1 MGSATLTNTNTMKK
15 YIVSLGG
22 DFLNVN
28 RGFVRL
34 FESAPTFFES
44 EKEALQAVEKFAA
57 NFLDFVEV
65 ETVEIN
71 I

>member
-44 EKEALQAVEKFAA
+44 ENDALQAVEKFAA
-57 NFLDFVEV
+57 NFIDFVEI
-65 ETVEIN
+65 ETIDIN
-71 I
+71 Q

>member
-1 MGSATLTNTNTMKK
+1 MKK

-44 EKEALQAVEKFAA
+44 EKEALQAVENSFAA
-57 NFLDFVEV
+57 NFLDFIEI
-65 ETVEIN
+65 ETIDIN
-71 I
+71 L

>member
-1 MGSATLTNTNTMKK
+1 MKK
-15 YIVSLGG
+15 YIVSLGEE
-22 DFLNVN
+22 FLNVN
-28 RGFVRL
+28 CGFVRL

-57 NFLDFVEV
+57 NFMDFVEF

-71 I
+71 L